1 MKRALIATIMVVM
14 MITVPAVLLGQSTL
28 AKPVLR
34 AERTGADV
42 TVTWEAVEN
51 AVRYQFYVYHAS
63 TGWVQLGGT
72 NLTETRVVH
81 EMPTAGLSYYYT
93 GRAVGADGSFS
104 PWGDYVQVS
113 IPLNPTPTPTQVPSD
128 SPPCS
133 IVHTINGDDIQ
144 LQPQTLSAFASQFGE
159 SPDDPN
165 MHAAILYPSTG
176 ILKVGYLE
184 SIPGSGYGDYVII
197 WEKWNGCQ
205 FLGVEFEL
213 DEPTPHAAV
222 ANIPAITTS
231 HRF

>member
-1 MKRALIATIMVVM
+1 MRRALIVTIMVVM

-34 AERTGADV
+34 AERTDEGV

-51 AVRYQFYVYHAS
+51 AVRYQFYVHHAS
-63 TGWVQLGGT
+63 TGWVQLGGN

-93 GRAVGADGSFS
+93 GIAVGADGSFS

-113 IPLNPTPTPTQVPSD
+113 IPLNPTPTPTQMPSD
-128 SPPCS
+128 ASPCS

-144 LQPQTLSAFASQFGE
+144 LQALTLSAFASQFGE
-159 SPDDPN
+159 SADDPK
-165 MHAAILYPSTG
+165 MHAALLYPSTG
-176 ILKVGYLE
+176 ILEVGYLE
-184 SIPGSGYGDYVII
+184 SISGSGYGDYVII
-197 WEKWNGCQ
+197 WEKWSGCQ

-213 DEPTPHAAV
+213 DEPTPHAAA
-222 ANIPAITTS
+222 ANIS
-231 HRF
+231 S

>member
-1 MKRALIATIMVVM
+1 MKRALIVAIMVAM
-14 MITVPAVLLGQSTL
+14 MITVPAALLGQSTL

-34 AERTGADV
+34 TERTGEGV

-51 AVRYQFYVYHAS
+51 AVRYQFYVYHES
-63 TGWVQLGGT
+63 TGWVQLGGN

-93 GRAVGADGSFS
+93 GRAVGSDGSFS

-113 IPLNPTPTPTQVPSD
+113 IPPD

-133 IVHTINGDDIQ
+133 IVRTINEDDIQ

-176 ILKVGYLE
+176 ILEVGYLE
-184 SIPGSGYGDYVII
+184 SISGSGNYVII

-205 FLGVEFEL
+205 FLGVEFQL
-213 DEPTPHAAV
+213 DEPTPHAAA
-222 ANIPAITTS
+222 ANIPAKTTIRRS
-231 HRF
+231 